1 MENQRKLEAYEYVPG
16 CCRAWGSGLKQ
27 LKLCDVSTSRKV
39 LQGPEN
45 LETPNRT
52 LNLIEPN
59 CFMDVMNSVRTSLF
73 EEPLH
78 YAESDAFL
86 VGSSCEKCGHDCEC
100 TTSRFFSTSLLFP
113 KAWRAL
119 SELARISQMESP
131 VD

>member
-1 MENQRKLEAYEYVPG
+1 MYRVVGLGVQGLSSSNCATFPQVGRFYK
-16 CCRAWGSGLKQ
+16 GLK
-27 LKLCDVSTSRKV
+27 TSKHQTV
-39 LQGPEN
+39 PYV
-45 LETPNRT
+45 
-52 LNLIEPN
+52 NLIEPN